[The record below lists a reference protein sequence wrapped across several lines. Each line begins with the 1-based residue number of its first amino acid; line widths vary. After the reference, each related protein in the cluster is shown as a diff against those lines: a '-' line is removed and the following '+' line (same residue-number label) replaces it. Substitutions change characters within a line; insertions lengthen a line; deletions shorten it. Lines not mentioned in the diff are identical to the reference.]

1 MSDQVDKVTAARNQR
16 LQDLLNATNMWAD
29 QETTRL
35 QNESAFLT
43 SILQGRTG
51 AGKLTSQNVVDS
63 SKLTVSAINEFLTTG

>member
-1 MSDQVDKVTAARNQR
+1 MTTPVDKQTADRNKR
-16 LQDLLNATNMWAD
+16 LQDLLAAVNTWAD

-63 SKLTVSAINEFLTTG
+63 SKLTVASINEFLTG

>member
-1 MSDQVDKVTAARNQR
+1 MTTPVDKQTADRNKR
-16 LQDLLNATNMWAD
+16 LQDLLAAVNTWAD

-63 SKLTVSAINEFLTTG
+63 SKLTVDSINEFLTG